1 MACQNRQH
9 AGSIASVTRAS
20 AQDDTMTT
28 SSPSFQVDPDIRV
41 ASTLDKRFYLDES
54 VFVRSRERIF
64 ARSWQCIGD
73 LADVASPGSLSPRDL
88 LPGYLDESLLL
99 ARDRAG
105 VLRCLSNVCTHRGN
119 LLVHEPCR
127 AEQIR
132 CGYHSRRFD
141 LAGRM
146 TFMPAFEHARDFPSR
161 RDDLPELPLG
171 SWGPLGFVSVV
182 AAAPL
187 EAFLGDVRSRLAWLA
202 LDEFVQE
209 RDLSR
214 DYEFD
219 ANWALYVENYLEG
232 LHVPFVHPSLSKLLD
247 MDGYSDELYRYANL
261 QLGPAREGAPAFDLP
276 PSSPDH
282 GRRIAAY
289 YFWIF
294 PNLMLNFYPW
304 GLSLNLV
311 VPLGPARTR
320 VCFRGFVRDGNQL
333 GSGVAG
339 ALDQVE
345 LEDEAVVVAVQRGLR
360 SSLYSKGRYSP
371 TRERCTHHFHRL
383 LCEFM
388 ADDGS
393 GGR

>member
-1 MACQNRQH
+1 
-9 AGSIASVTRAS
+9 
-20 AQDDTMTT
+20 
-28 SSPSFQVDPDIRV
+28 
-41 ASTLDKRFYLDES
+41 
-54 VFVRSRERIF
+54 
-64 ARSWQCIGD
+64 
-73 LADVASPGSLSPRDL
+73 
-88 LPGYLDESLLL
+88 
-99 ARDRAG
+99 
-105 VLRCLSNVCTHRGN
+105 
-119 LLVHEPCR
+119 
-127 AEQIR
+127 
-132 CGYHSRRFD
+132 
-141 LAGRM
+141 M

-171 SWGPLGFVSVV
+171 SWGPLGFVSLA

-202 LDEFVQE
+202 VDEYVPAGH
-209 RDLSR
+209 LSR

-320 VCFRGFVRDGNQL
+320 VCFRGFVRDGSQL
-333 GSGVAG
+333 GSGVGG

-345 LEDEAVVVAVQRGLR
+345 LEDEAIVVAVQRGLR

-388 ADDGS
+388 PDDGS
-393 GGR
+393 EGR